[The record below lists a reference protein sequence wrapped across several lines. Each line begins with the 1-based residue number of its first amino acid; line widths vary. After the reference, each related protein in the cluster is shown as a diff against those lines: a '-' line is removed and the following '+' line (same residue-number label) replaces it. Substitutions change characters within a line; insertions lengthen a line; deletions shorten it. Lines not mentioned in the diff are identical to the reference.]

1 MLLDPN
7 TLSPDG
13 TTKLSVFA
21 VSRDGRRAVYGLS
34 EGGSDWQTYKV
45 LDVATKQPLTDSVE
59 WVKVSGA
66 AWAGD
71 GFFYS
76 RYPAPEKGKELSTKN
91 VDHQVFFHRL
101 GTPQSADEL
110 VFSDPANPERF
121 HTVDT
126 TEDERFLILTVSDR
140 GKGKKGNA
148 VYYRDLASRDRDL
161 HSRSSPRS
169 ATTPST

>member
-1 MLLDPN
+1 MLFDPN

-13 TTKLSVFA
+13 TTKLSVFS
-21 VSRDGRRAVYGLS
+21 VSKDGTRAVYGLS
-34 EGGSDWQTYKV
+34 EGGSDWQTFRV
-45 LDVATKQPLTDSVE
+45 LDVTSKQPLADSVE

-66 AWAGD
+66 AWPGD

-76 RYPAPEKGKELSTKN
+76 RYPAPAKGKELSTKN
-91 VDHQVFFHRL
+91 VNHQVFFHRL
-101 GTPQSADEL
+101 GTPQAADTL
-110 VFSDPANPERF
+110 VFSDPANPQRF

-126 TEDERFLILTVSDR
+126 TEDERFLLLTVSDR

-148 VYYRDLASRDRDL
+148 LYSATCGRRTRPSIP
-161 HSRSSPRS
+161 SSPRS